1 LALLAARRQQGEM
14 RALVGARSK
23 NDVLCGED
31 FSRSNVPV
39 EVATEDG
46 SYGHRG
52 LVTDL
57 LRRHLELAAKNKNPS
72 RVFSCGPLPMLRAVA
87 QLCIQKNV
95 PCQVSLEEN
104 MPCGV
109 GICNGC
115 VVPVVG
121 AGDEYGR
128 YRRVCVEGPVMRA
141 QEIDWLHES

>member
-1 LALLAARRQQGEM
+1 M

-72 RVFSCGPLPMLRAVA
+72 RVFSCGPLPMLSAVA